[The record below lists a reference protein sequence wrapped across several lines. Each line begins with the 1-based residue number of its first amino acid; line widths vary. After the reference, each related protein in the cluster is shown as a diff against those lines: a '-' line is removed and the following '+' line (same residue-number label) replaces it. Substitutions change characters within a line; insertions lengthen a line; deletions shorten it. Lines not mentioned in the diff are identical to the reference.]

1 MYIFVMAVHCG
12 IRVLVVPLVLLTL
25 ASCGGGGGG
34 GTNASPALGSIPD
47 PPALVAAAAGDGEIT
62 LSFNKPLMTGGSA
75 IASYSGRCEGP
86 DKTVSVTADASPL
99 KIGGL
104 SNGTEY
110 SCLVTATNAVG
121 TSKPS
126 ESLKATPAVGRTLQV
141 IPVLGGVS
149 SGVKVEIF
157 RGDNGVRIA
166 SGVTTDTGVVEI
178 KYFSIY
184 SGPMVLKVIGSS
196 GSYYYD
202 ERSDTKQPFLESE
215 FLLGIL
221 PESISSKLASQF
233 SVTTLTNAIAIA
245 AGVVSTETG
254 ATLTAALTA
263 DALNAAT
270 LKAIIYF
277 GLDPTKIDL
286 FSIPARFL
294 VSDVG
299 AGRKISGS
307 ESALNYGVALIAIA
321 RIAPAGTSL
330 PNFAQ
335 KLSAEARAGVSGAS
349 SLVRGYPDEFLVTVR
364 SFVAQDSQ
372 SRIANPPSPGA
383 FPWDSAAWDVANWY

>member
-1 MYIFVMAVHCG
+1 
-12 IRVLVVPLVLLTL
+12 
-25 ASCGGGGGG
+25 
-34 GTNASPALGSIPD
+34 
-47 PPALVAAAAGDGEIT
+47 
-62 LSFNKPLMTGGSA
+62 
-75 IASYSGRCEGP
+75 
-86 DKTVSVTADASPL
+86 
-99 KIGGL
+99 
-104 SNGTEY
+104 
-110 SCLVTATNAVG
+110 
-121 TSKPS
+121 
-126 ESLKATPAVGRTLQV
+126 
-141 IPVLGGVS
+141 
-149 SGVKVEIF
+149 
-157 RGDNGVRIA
+157 
-166 SGVTTDTGVVEI
+166 
-178 KYFSIY
+178 
-184 SGPMVLKVIGSS
+184 MVLKVIGSG

-221 PESISSKLASQF
+221 PESISSKLVSQF